1 MFQKLVSLLMKPP
14 PAPVPAA
21 PPAPLCSTSEE
32 CQHQLLVKLKS
43 GQFALSSSDKEG
55 YRTLCYYRATFLF
68 VAVGDDGT
76 SVLRLPTDEVLLG
89 YVWRQSA
96 YKLVLIDG
104 QYKWNY
110 DLTEEEKLE
119 TWQEILAR
127 LSPFTDNKQRF
138 VAGTLAEFAK
148 LAAPQ

>member
-1 MFQKLVSLLMKPP
+1 MKST
-14 PAPVPAA
+14 PAPVPV
-21 PPAPLCSTSEE
+21 PPLAPLCNTSEE
-32 CQHQLLVKLKS
+32 CQHQLLAKLKS
-43 GQFALSSSDKEG
+43 GQFALYSSDKEG
-55 YRTLCYYRATFLF
+55 YRTLCYYHATFLF

-96 YKLVLIDG
+96 YKLVLVDG

-110 DLTEEEKLE
+110 DLTEAEKLE
-119 TWQEILAR
+119 TWQGILER
-127 LSPFTDNKQRF
+127 LSPFTESKQRF